1 MYRNHE
7 EVGPQVLD
15 TENDPTPPD
24 LTFAFVVANTR
35 VSTGAAKAHQGL
47 HVVFG
52 RGRRKLLQ
60 GNPIQRAASD
70 GGLSTTLHADGSIV
84 DAQELVVVLYGQE
97 LGQGLQVRGV
107 LLNQVLVQVIPR
119 NLNHGL

>member
-1 MYRNHE
+1 MS
-7 EVGPQVLD
+7 L
-15 TENDPTPPD
+15 
-24 LTFAFVVANTR
+24 AVA
-35 VSTGAAKAHQGL
+35 AAN
-47 HVVFG
+47 FS
-52 RGRRKLLQ
+52 
-60 GNPIQRAASD
+60 RAIRSNELPAM

-84 DAQELVVVLYGQE
+84 DAQELVVVLNGQE